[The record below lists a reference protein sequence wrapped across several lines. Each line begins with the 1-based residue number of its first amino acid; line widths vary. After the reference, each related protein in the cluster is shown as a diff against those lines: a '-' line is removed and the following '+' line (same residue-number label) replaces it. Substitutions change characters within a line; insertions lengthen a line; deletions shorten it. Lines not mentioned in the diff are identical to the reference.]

1 MIANFCSWA
10 NLFVLGVFTYAIGL
24 ISVAGFFGRVNW
36 LFELASHF
44 RLVYCYL
51 FLALAILFLL
61 IKRPGFLLGA
71 ALFFILNF
79 SQVLPF
85 YLPSSTTKTDL
96 STANSKH
103 EINRVN
109 RVNRLRILQI
119 NVQGGLNSDFAKTI
133 DLIDQ
138 TAPDIVGLSEITDTW
153 KQVLDKRLK
162 GYRYTLVQPKLGG
175 VALYSKIPL
184 IESQLKYTGKIKRP
198 RIVAQMRIADKPTMI
213 VFAHPVIPILHGN
226 LRNEELAAI
235 GKELRDFDGASIL
248 FGDLNCTPWSCHFEE
263 LLKTAN
269 LQDSER
275 GFGIVPTWS
284 ARWSIHLFP
293 IDHCLVTREFRVV
306 DRKVL
311 KSVSSDHYPVLVD
324 LERRQ

>member
-1 MIANFCSWA
+1 MIAKFCSWA
-10 NLFVLGVFTYAIGL
+10 NLFVLGFFTYAIGL

-71 ALFFILNF
+71 AIFFLLNF

-85 YLPSSTTKTDL
+85 YFPSSNKTKTDL
-96 STANSKH
+96 PTAIKKH
-103 EINRVN
+103 RTNRVN
-109 RVNRLRILQI
+109 KVRILQF
-119 NVQGGLNSDFAKTI
+119 NVQGGLNSDFDKTI

-138 TAPDIVGLSEITDTW
+138 TAPDIVGISEITETW

-162 GYRYTLVQPKLGG
+162 GYRYKLVQPKLGG
-175 VALYSKIPL
+175 IALYSKIPL
-184 IESQLKYTGKIKRP
+184 IESQLMYTGRIKRP
-198 RIVAQMRIADKPTMI
+198 RIVAQMRIADQPTMI

-293 IDHCLVTREFRVV
+293 IDHCLVTKEFIVV

-311 KSVSSDHYPVLVD
+311 KSVGSDHYPVLVD
-324 LERRQ
+324 LERR